1 MQVIVEPAQWMHRC
15 GNCRQQLQ
23 RIDGVQDLRPVRR
36 QHADARA
43 LADAETRE
51 RLLIPARRITDIAD
65 AQHRSTQQLQQRTTG
80 LLVERIGEQI
90 GNEQRPVQIIVHA
103 TSPCVSVS
111 AREHSASAPLYCRV
125 MKSRTPPK
133 RRNAIQTKAKILA
146 AAQQAFSETGYS
158 QSGIRDIA
166 AIADVSSTQIGR
178 ASCRERVCPY
188 V

>member
-1 MQVIVEPAQWMHRC
+1 M
-15 GNCRQQLQ
+15 
-23 RIDGVQDLRPVRR
+23 RISDWSSDG
-36 QHADARA
+36 A
-43 LADAETRE
+43 LP
-51 RLLIPARRITDIAD
+51 I
-65 AQHRSTQQLQQRTTG
+65 SW

-158 QSGIRDIA
+158 QSGLRDIA
-166 AIADVSSTQIGR
+166 AIAEVSPPLR
-178 ASCRERVCPY
+178 LPY
-188 V
+188 SGSNTATFQAAPTEDNP

>member
-80 LLVERIGEQI
+80 MRRSEE
-90 GNEQRPVQIIVHA
+90 H
-103 TSPCVSVS
+103 TSELQS
-111 AREHSASAPLYCRV
+111 L
-125 MKSRTPPK
+125 M
-133 RRNAIQTKAKILA
+133 RNSYAVFCLQKTT
-146 AAQQAFSETGYS
+146 E
-158 QSGIRDIA
+158 
-166 AIADVSSTQIGR
+166 
-178 ASCRERVCPY
+178 
-188 V
+188 